1 MAKENKALQIIHD
14 EILSDPQNRAFIDV
28 GQMPLYQVSLTAK
41 IIIIG
46 QAPGNEAMLKRKV
59 WADKSGARL
68 KEWLNLSDDIFY
80 DASKVAI
87 LPLDFFYPG
96 KGKSG
101 DLPPR
106 PSFYN
111 KYLMQIVSLLKE
123 IELIV
128 LVSGYAQKFYLKDRV
143 KENLTTTIK
152 AYEEYLP
159 RVIVLPRPSPLN
171 FRWVNENPWF
181 MNETLPRVKESI
193 NEGISSF

>member
-1 MAKENKALQIIHD
+1 MAKENKALEIIHD
-14 EILSDPQNRAFIDV
+14 EILNDPQNRAFIDA

-46 QAPGNEAMLKRKV
+46 QAPGNEAMLKRKA

-68 KEWLNLSDDIFY
+68 KEWLNLNDDIFY

-111 KYLMQIVSLLKE
+111 KYLMRIVSLLKE

-128 LVSGYAQKFYLKDRV
+128 LVGGYAQKFYLKDRV
-143 KENLTTTIK
+143 KENLTATIK

-159 RVIVLPRPSPLN
+159 RVIVLPHPSPLN
-171 FRWVNENPWF
+171 FRWLNKNPWF
-181 MNETLPRVKESI
+181 MNETLPRVKERM
-193 NEGISSF
+193 NEVISSF

>member
-1 MAKENKALQIIHD
+1 MAKENKALQLIHD
-14 EILSDPQNRAFIDV
+14 EILNDPQNRAFIDA

-46 QAPGNEAMLKRKV
+46 QAPGNEAMLKRKA

-68 KEWLNLSDDIFY
+68 KEWLNLNDDIFY

-111 KYLMQIVSLLKE
+111 
-123 IELIV
+123 
-128 LVSGYAQKFYLKDRV
+128 
-143 KENLTTTIK
+143 
-152 AYEEYLP
+152 
-159 RVIVLPRPSPLN
+159 
-171 FRWVNENPWF
+171 
-181 MNETLPRVKESI
+181 
-193 NEGISSF
+193 

>member
-1 MAKENKALQIIHD
+1 MAKENKALQLIHD
-14 EILSDPQNRAFIDV
+14 EILNDPQNRAFIDA

-46 QAPGNEAMLKRKV
+46 QAPGNEAMLKRKA

-68 KEWLNLSDDIFY
+68 KEWLNLNDDIFY

-111 KYLMQIVSLLKE
+111 KYLMRIVSLLKE

-128 LVSGYAQKFYLKDRV
+128 LVGGYAQKFYLKDRV
-143 KENLTTTIK
+143 KENLTATIK
-152 AYEEYLP
+152 AYEKYLP
-159 RVIVLPRPSPLN
+159 RVIVLPHPSPLN
-171 FRWVNENPWF
+171 FRWLNKNPWF
-181 MNETLPRVKESI
+181 MNETLPRVKERM
-193 NEGISSF
+193 NEVISSF

>member
-14 EILSDPQNRAFIDV
+14 EILSDPQNKALIKE

-46 QAPGNEAMLKRKV
+46 QAPGKEAMLKRKA

-68 KEWLNLSDDIFY
+68 KEWLNLNDEIFY
-80 DASKVAI
+80 DATKVAI

-96 KGKSG
+96 KGKTG

-111 KYLMQIVSLLKE
+111 QYLMRIISLLKE
-123 IELIV
+123 LELIV
-128 LVSGYAQKFYLKDRV
+128 LVGSYAQKFYLKDNV
-143 KENLTTTIK
+143 KENLTATIK
-152 AYEEYLP
+152 AYTEYLP
-159 RVIVLPRPSPLN
+159 RIIVLPHPSPLN
-171 FRWVNENPWF
+171 FRWLNKNPWF
-181 MNETLPRVKESI
+181 MSTTLPRVKERM
-193 NEGISSF
+193 NEVISSF

>member
-1 MAKENKALQIIHD
+1 MAKENKALEIIHD
-14 EILSDPQNRAFIDV
+14 EILSDPQNRAFIDA

-46 QAPGNEAMLKRKV
+46 QAPGNEAMVKRKA
-59 WADKSGARL
+59 WADKSGVRL

-87 LPLDFFYPG
+87 LPLDLFYPG

-111 KYLMQIVSLLKE
+111 KYLMRIVSLLKE

-128 LVSGYAQKFYLKDRV
+128 LVGGYAQKFYLKDRV
-143 KENLTTTIK
+143 KENLTATIK
-152 AYEEYLP
+152 EYEEYLP
-159 RVIVLPRPSPLN
+159 RVIVLPHPSPLN
-171 FRWVNENPWF
+171 FRWLNKNPWF
-181 MNETLPRVKESI
+181 MNKTLPRVKERM
-193 NEGISSF
+193 NEVISSL